1 MEPTLWLPEGASTL
15 SPEID
20 ALFNFVNYTSLVLF
34 LLVVG
39 GMLYFVWKYRRRS
52 PADRPAPFKESV
64 VLEATWIVVPTILVL
79 LVFTWGFQSFIKL
92 QVAPPDAYEIS
103 AEGYQWGWNFTYPEG
118 FSTAGEMYV
127 PVGRPVRMIMNSTD
141 VLHSFYIPAFRVKQ
155 DVIPG
160 RYSSVWF
167 EATKEGVYDIFCTE
181 YCGTQHSGMIAKI
194 HVVDQNEYSEW
205 VDSGGAGDL
214 QELPLPEQ
222 GRILAQKNA
231 CTQCHSIDGS
241 RMSGPTWAG
250 LYGQQAHA
258 TSAGA
263 VVVDENYLRES
274 ILMPAAKIVEGY
286 GNNMP
291 STYASLPDWQLT
303 ALIAYI
309 KTLE

>member
-20 ALFNFVNYTSLVLF
+20 ALFNFVNYTSLILF
-34 LLVVG
+34 VLVVG
-39 GMLYFVWKYRRRS
+39 AMLYFVWKYRRRS
-52 PADRPAPFKESV
+52 AADRPAPFKESV
-64 VLEATWIVVPTILVL
+64 VLEASWIVIPTILVL
-79 LVFTWGFQSFIKL
+79 VVFTWGFQSYIKL

-103 AEGYQWGWNFTYPEG
+103 VEGFQWGWNFTYPEG

-181 YCGTQHSGMIAKI
+181 YCGTSHAYMLAKI

-205 VDSGGAGDL
+205 VDSGGAGDI
-214 QELPLPEQ
+214 QELPLPDQ
-222 GRILAQKNA
+222 GRILSQKNA
-231 CTQCHSIDGS
+231 CTTCHSVDGS

-250 LYGQQAHA
+250 LYGQEGHQ
-258 TSAGA
+258 TSAGP

-291 STYASLPDWQLT
+291 SNYAGLPDWQLT
-303 ALIAYI
+303 AIIAYI